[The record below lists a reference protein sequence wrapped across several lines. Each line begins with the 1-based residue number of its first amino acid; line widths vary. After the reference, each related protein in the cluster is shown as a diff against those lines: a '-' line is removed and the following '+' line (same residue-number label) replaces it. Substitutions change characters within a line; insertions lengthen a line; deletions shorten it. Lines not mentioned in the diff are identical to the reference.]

1 MKRILVLILFTAI
14 AGTFSCKKNN
24 PVDAVINDYLGTL
37 KLNGSIVKE
46 KGMAVKY
53 GDRLETGDKSFCT
66 IIVGDKNIFRL
77 GANSELVFN
86 VSSESNSLDL
96 EKGWFSGVTRKIFTK
111 QANYLVKSPT
121 ITASIRGTS
130 YCVKVEDKNNTYFC
144 VCNGTISLADPHSG
158 NKDNVTSSHHTARR
172 YSSDGKGEITVDEN
186 PGMLYHDDA
195 GVEALAAA
203 INEKIDWS
211 SPDKH

>member
-1 MKRILVLILFTAI
+1 MKRILVLILFTVI
-14 AGTFSCKKNN
+14 AGTLACKKNSA
-24 PVDAVINDYLGTL
+24 VDAVINDYLGTL
-37 KLNGSIVKE
+37 EVNGSIVKE
-46 KGMAVKY
+46 KGMAVKF

-77 GANSELVFN
+77 GANSALVFN
-86 VSSESNSLDL
+86 VSRENNSLDL
-96 EKGWFSGVTRKIFTK
+96 ERGWFSGVTRKIFTK

-130 YCVKVEDKNNTYFC
+130 YCVKVEDSKNTYFC
-144 VCNGTISLADPHSG
+144 VCNGTISLADPLSG
-158 NKDNVTSSHHTARR
+158 NQDEVSSSHHTARR
-172 YSSDGKGEITVDEN
+172 YSSDENGKITVDTN